1 MVGRQHLRHALLHVP
16 APDPHQHS
24 HAPDPH
30 QHSHVPSRV
39 SHFVFPAGQTATI
52 HDQWRRGCEPHWYQY
67 ASHRGKKM
75 PVETNNNLVTRIR
88 IGKKIAFGIDL

>member
-16 APDPHQHS
+16 APDPR
-24 HAPDPH
+24 
-30 QHSHVPSRV
+30 QHSHVPFGV
-39 SHFVFPAGQTATI
+39 SHFVFPTGQTATI
-52 HDQWRRGCEPHWYQY
+52 HDQWRRGCHAQWYQH
-67 ASHRGKKM
+67 ASHRGKNM